1 MGRDECIASARGS
14 SRPVS
19 AERLIQAAQ
28 KGAVDA
34 VEAMLDSGADP
45 GMRSSRGG
53 RTALHEAASFGNAD
67 VARLLIARGTDPSP
81 RDDDGLTPL
90 HCAALDLVGRAG
102 AARLLV
108 DAGVDL
114 DAVDRNGATALHMMA
129 TFGHD
134 EAIRTMLA
142 AGADPTIRDAEGS
155 VPRDLTADPG
165 IIAELARYEERETL
179 RDESAST
186 KTSARTAGRRRI

>member
-1 MGRDECIASARGS
+1 MGRDECIARGS

-67 VARLLIARGTDPSP
+67 VARLLIARGTDPSS

-179 RDESAST
+179 RDESAPTENS
-186 KTSARTAGRRRI
+186 SRTAGCRRI